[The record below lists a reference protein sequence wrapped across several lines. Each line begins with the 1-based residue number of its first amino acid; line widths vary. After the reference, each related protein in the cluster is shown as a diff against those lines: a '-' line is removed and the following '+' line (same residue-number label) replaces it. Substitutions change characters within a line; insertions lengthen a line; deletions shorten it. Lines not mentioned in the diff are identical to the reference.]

1 MKKIECSNCHKL
13 NSIKR
18 DYCFVCG
25 KQLKNNEIGNDIDD
39 DTNKVIK
46 EKKLKKIWLII
57 LITLLTISIVTMTIF
72 IIKYNTEC
80 KRKEDARELFNY
92 YLNFYTTTKYIKDFS
107 DSVYESWEDYI
118 KNNTYTNINSMF
130 EALKVKESNKL
141 QLINDYMKYTE
152 SNYNSLKKDNYY
164 YLNNSEIKEEINKTH
179 EALTEYYNFF
189 FDNDKLS
196 YVSLSLQKDIYY
208 TTTENHMQLGIT
220 YILKNTKQ

>member
-25 KQLKNNEIGNDIDD
+25 KQLKNNEIENNIDD

-141 QLINDYMKYTE
+141 QLINDYMNYTE

>member
-1 MKKIECSNCHKL
+1 MKKIECSSCHKL

-25 KQLKNNEIGNDIDD
+25 KQLKNNEIENNIDN

-46 EKKLKKIWLII
+46 EKKLNKIWLII

-80 KRKEDARELFNY
+80 KRKEDTRELFNY